1 MVHFWNWFA
10 KITGW
15 PVQFVCFRTKVYY
28 ENRATCSRR
37 IKGPAIIIS
46 NHTSVFDYAVYLF
59 VFFSRTLR
67 FQMAEVLYKK
77 RLLGWFLRRMGGI
90 YVDRD
95 GFDFGFVTKSEEIL
109 SRGGVVGV
117 FPESRLPKPGEERPL
132 EFKTSAAYIA
142 LRAGVPVIP
151 VVTNGSYFNL
161 KKRARV
167 MIGEPINA
175 DDLSDPSLG
184 EKEDLK
190 SVSAKLRERII
201 ELEKM
206 LYEEGEKAE
215 S

>member
-1 MVHFWNWFA
+1 MVRFWNWFA

-15 PVQFVCFRTKVYY
+15 PVQFICFRTRVYY
-28 ENRATCSRR
+28 ENAACSRR

-67 FQMAEVLYKK
+67 FQMAEVLYRKK
-77 RLLGWFLRRMGGI
+77 LLGWFLRRMGGI

-109 SRGGVVGV
+109 RGGGVVGI
-117 FPESRLPKPGEERPL
+117 FPESRIPKPGEERPL
-132 EFKTSAAYIA
+132 EFKTSASYIA
-142 LRAGVPVIP
+142 LRADVPVIP
-151 VVTNGSYFNL
+151 VVTNGSYFNF

-167 MIGEPINA
+167 MIGEAINVR
-175 DDLSDPSLG
+175 DLSDPGLV

-190 SVSAKLRERII
+190 NVSAKLRERII
-201 ELEKM
+201 ELEKK
-206 LYEEGEKAE
+206 LYEEGEKAKG
-215 S
+215 